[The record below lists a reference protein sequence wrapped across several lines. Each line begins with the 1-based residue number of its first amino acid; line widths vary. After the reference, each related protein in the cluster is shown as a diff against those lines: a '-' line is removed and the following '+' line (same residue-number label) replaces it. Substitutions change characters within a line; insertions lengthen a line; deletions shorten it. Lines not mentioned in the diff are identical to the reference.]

1 MCTSPFATPIRS
13 CARRQ
18 PSLHQA
24 QELSRSSK
32 SGGGRGIRTP
42 KGRVARWISSPLP
55 YQLRLALR
63 AQRDR
68 SLRYISTPGT
78 FEPGDELLFE
88 EPGVDPPRL
97 PFRRLEDLGE
107 EAARRR
113 DALDMELVEGA
124 THPSGGLR
132 PVPIPHDDLP
142 EHRIVVHRDLAAHLD
157 VAVEAD
163 ARAG

>member
-1 MCTSPFATPIRS
+1 MCRSPFATAIRS

-18 PSLHQA
+18 PSFHQA

-68 SLRYISTPGT
+68 SLRYINTPGT

-97 PFRRLEDLGE
+97 PLGRREALGE
-107 EAARRR
+107 EAARRGH
-113 DALDMELVEGA
+113 ALDMG
-124 THPSGGLR
+124 
-132 PVPIPHDDLP
+132 
-142 EHRIVVHRDLAAHLD
+142 
-157 VAVEAD
+157 
-163 ARAG
+163 